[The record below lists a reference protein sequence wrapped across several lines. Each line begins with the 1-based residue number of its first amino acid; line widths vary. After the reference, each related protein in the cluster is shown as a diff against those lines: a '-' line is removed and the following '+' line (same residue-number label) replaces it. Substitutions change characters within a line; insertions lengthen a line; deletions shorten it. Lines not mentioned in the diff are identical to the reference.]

1 MKKTIRLNNQG
12 LKNIIRESLRRYLTE
27 VDWSTYPT
35 STDYRDK
42 DAWWKTQV
50 DSDFPGH
57 KVDQSSDW
65 KVTYSDL
72 ALDKKK
78 RDKEQAKIDRQ
89 NAREAK
95 KQARLAAQ
103 AEKKK
108 KGERKQNT
116 GRKTTASMKYGD
128 GKLVVELLPDSR
140 VGWYLLDSHR
150 EIQNNGEM
158 DIEEYMDGT
167 WLPYTETYGPGRWIP
182 KQLINP
188 VAKLFKKIG
197 MRDDDWYGVNES
209 RLRSIVKESVKKVLK
224 EDYKAG
230 EWNEGLFR
238 EDLKA
243 YIEMSR
249 GYDGSVGYA
258 KAKASKMREVT
269 GDLPWGINGY
279 EFERWLT
286 TFLGT
291 NSEDVDLLVDNAVY
305 WVRNKLANK
314 PKPPRIY

>member
-35 STDYRDK
+35 STDYREK

-57 KVDQSSDW
+57 KVDQSRDW

-78 RDKEQAKIDRQ
+78 RDKEQAKIDREK
-89 NAREAK
+89 AR
-95 KQARLAAQ
+95 

-108 KGERKQNT
+108 ARLDAKAAKKTERKKSE

-128 GKLVVELLPDSR
+128 GKLVAELLPDCR
-140 VGWYLLDSHR
+140 VGWYLFDAYK
-150 EIQNNGEM
+150 EIQNEGEM
-158 DIEEYMDGT
+158 DIEEYVDGT
-167 WLPYTETYGPGRWIP
+167 WLPYTETYGPGKWIP
-182 KQLINP
+182 RKLVEP

-209 RLRSIVKESVKKVLK
+209 RLRSIVRESVKRVIK

-230 EWNEGLFR
+230 DWNEGLFR

-258 KAKASKMREVT
+258 RAKANKMREVT

-291 NSEDVDLLVDNAVY
+291 NSEDIDLLVDNAVY